1 MLHRGLR
8 KNGRLLR
15 LASASS
21 IVALAFSLN
30 AAPAPAIA
38 AVTIGGTEQ
47 VVNEVQGFLGRVTR
61 VLEVQDEVFS
71 EEVIETADDGAT
83 RIIFLDGSELTMGAN
98 SRVTLDRF
106 VFDPD
111 AGDGSMVVNLVS
123 GVFEFASGLIPS
135 SGYDLRTP
143 FANLAIRGTVIQL
156 YVLNGDLQVIAREG
170 TVTVTG
176 PGGTVV
182 LDNPA
187 NCAVLYGGNELQV
200 LGEGDCS
207 QLQDAIAQTMATL
220 SGALVEPGAGPD
232 DATDLPSAIPI
243 DFSPNGQTRL
253 SIEPPEVASPS
264 SSQSFR

>member
-1 MLHRGLR
+1 MLHRGLQA
-8 KNGRLLR
+8 KDRLV
-15 LASASS
+15 SALY
-21 IVALAFSLN
+21 ILALAVGLH
-30 AAPAPAIA
+30 AAPAPAFA

-61 VLEVQDEVFS
+61 VLAVQDEVFS

-143 FANLAIRGTVIQL
+143 FANLAIRGTVIRL
-156 YVLNGDLQVIAREG
+156 GVFEDGRLEVIAQEG

-176 PGGTVV
+176 PGGVAV

-187 NCAVLYGGNELQV
+187 NCAVLYGGGELQV
-200 LGEGDCS
+200 LGEAQCS
-207 QLQDAIAQTMATL
+207 QLQDAIAQTLAAL
-220 SGALVEPGAGPD
+220 SGGVVEPGAGPD
-232 DATDLPSAIPI
+232 DGTNLPSAIPI
-243 DFSPNGQTRL
+243 DFSPDGQTRL
-253 SIEPPEVASPS
+253 SIEAPELASPS

>member
-1 MLHRGLR
+1 MPHRGLR
-8 KNGRLLR
+8 KNGRLSR

-21 IVALAFSLN
+21 IVALTFSLN
-30 AAPAPAIA
+30 AASAIA

-143 FANLAIRGTVIQL
+143 FANLAIRGTVIRL
-156 YVLNGDLQVIAREG
+156 GVFEDGHLEVIAREG

-182 LDNPA
+182 LDNPS
-187 NCAVLYGGNELQV
+187 NCAVLYGGDQLQV
-200 LGEGDCS
+200 LGEGECS
-207 QLQDAIAQTMATL
+207 QLQDAIAQTLAAL

-232 DATDLPSAIPI
+232 DGTDLPSAIPI

-264 SSQSFR
+264 TSQAFR